1 MRTNNQDQ
9 DRFVM
14 WLSIVLAC
22 GAIMFAVATHM
33 SQKTTNKSLRTEIRG
48 VKNTIL
54 PAVPLPRTDTLAVF
68 EILGTHYHPVKAQC
82 DADPLVTADNSKIS
96 LNKLL
101 KKKIR
106 WVALSRDLL
115 KRWGGPF
122 DYGDTLYVY
131 HRDKN
136 INGMWQVHDAMNYRF
151 RKRVDF
157 LTHKRNFFP
166 DYTQGILI
174 ANKPFY
180 NKR

>member
-1 MRTNNQDQ
+1 MRKNTEDQ

-14 WLSIVLAC
+14 WLAIALGC
-22 GAIMFAVATHM
+22 GGILMAVSTYM
-33 SQKTTNKSLRTEIRG
+33 SQKHDTKALRTEIRG

-54 PAVPLPRTDTLAVF
+54 PAYPLPRTDTLAVF
-68 EILGTHYHPVKAQC
+68 EILGTHYHPVTAQC
-82 DADPLVTADNSKIS
+82 DSDPLITADNSKIN
-96 LNKLL
+96 LRKLL

-131 HRDKN
+131 HHN
-136 INGMWQVHDAMNYRF
+136 EHINGVWHVHDAMNYRF

-157 LTHKRNFFP
+157 LTHKKNFFP
-166 DYTQGILI
+166 DYTKGILI
-174 ANKPFY
+174 SNRPFY